1 MRLCSSIASALL
13 HQQGAVP
20 SKEQEGFRARG
31 AAAEDSNVSLC
42 PLSPSPERSSS
53 NTGVLEIFEA
63 VADRV

>member
-13 HQQGAVP
+13 RHPVP

-42 PLSPSPERSSS
+42 PFSPSPERGSS

-63 VADRV
+63 IADRV